1 MPVGY
6 RYENGHKIYQQFS
19 FQGPTK
25 CTQIGIFGMQMWEPC
40 FAQFVILH
48 NPVFSRG
55 LWYEA
60 LKLFLKF

>member
-25 CTQIGIFGMQMWEPC
+25 CTQIGIFGMQIYTI
-40 FAQFVILH
+40 QFFQGVY
-48 NPVFSRG
+48 G
-55 LWYEA
+55 M
-60 LKLFLKF
+60 KLLNYF